1 MREEG
6 LVKRILGGDKAAGER
21 LVSEHY
27 ARVYRWLRHLTGN
40 VDVAE
45 ELTQQTFV
53 KAWQSLGGLREEAT
67 LSVWLHRI
75 AYHQYTHWLR
85 DRKVDSPLEETSAVS
100 HDRTRQSI
108 DAIML
113 ERALARLSCDH
124 RETFLLYHVQGLSV
138 PEVAA
143 ILEVPDGTVK
153 SRLFVARQR
162 LRELLAGD
170 GFHEVDA
177 VEELVE
183 NVPSS
188 CGAEGGYR

>member
-1 MREEG
+1 LRDEG
-6 LVKRILGGDKAAGER
+6 LVGRILRGDKAAGER

-27 ARVYRWLRHLTGN
+27 PRVYRWLRHLTGN
-40 VDVAE
+40 VDIAQ

-53 KAWQSLGGLREEAT
+53 KAWQSLGGLRAEAS

-85 DRKVDSPLEETSAVS
+85 DRKVDSPLLETSAVCA
-100 HDRTRQSI
+100 DRTIQTL
-108 DAIML
+108 DAILL
-113 ERALARLSCDH
+113 ERALAQLSCDH

-138 PEVAA
+138 PDVAGV
-143 ILEVPDGTVK
+143 LGVPDGTVK

-162 LRELLAGD
+162 LRDLLSEDRLEAL
-170 GFHEVDA
+170 
-177 VEELVE
+177 EETTE